1 MFHVIQA
8 QTVQPGYVVI
18 VKGVVDLAAILAAA
32 HEVKLAQAAQLMRNG
47 RFGHVEVCSE
57 ISDIQFPFEKEG
69 DDPQARWVAE
79 GAEQVSKMG
88 ESIFLN
94 KHKII

>member
-1 MFHVIQA
+1 MFHVVQA

-18 VKGVVDLAAILAAA
+18 VKGVIDLATFLPAA
-32 HEVKLAQAAQLMRNG
+32 HKVKLAQATQLMRNG

-57 ISDIQFPFEKEG
+57 ISDIQFPFEKKG
-69 DDPQARWVAE
+69 DDPQAGSVAE
-79 GAEQVSKMG
+79 GAEQVSEMG

-94 KHKII
+94 